1 MLRDGHLFHELV
13 RLHLPDR
20 LNLILPGLAQFE
32 IGSLWIGN
40 LSDSPLD
47 AGEFLIVLVETGREQ
62 SGLELQL
69 VQGKPLRPGIGN
81 LRTIRD
87 VRPLGFK
94 LEIIESVALRVAIP
108 NSPAPGVGVG
118 HEIEHVL
125 HHALEIL
132 GLEAPRPCAT
142 NVVLALGRD
151 IKLTTMIRCC
161 ARVIV
166 PHELIDIDKCQRLSG
181 RVDKTGLLVDEL
193 PDLSTGRRGVA
204 HQQIHQFACPVFEFD
219 LERPIL
225 AQAFLEVDRA
235 LPVRLRDDQH
245 VEVPRHRIPVAV
257 RIMVTNMIPTITQ
270 VDVTDNAVDAAK
282 CVVRWHV
289 QVLPPPVQG
298 LRTVVVVAEA
308 VPVRRRARLGRPLIT
323 TVALIALNLVDIPIR
338 QSVLGEEPAIGVL
351 DVEVKPPKV
360 ARILCV
366 PASGGCLLGIIDH
379 SKMNKVRVRRQPA
392 GERIEFE
399 ADRLLH
405 AGHATV
411 DRHPRGSASVQVN
424 RLFPGLVQATVVV
437 PGAQTPRPIEV

>member
-1 MLRDGHLFHELV
+1 
-13 RLHLPDR
+13 
-20 LNLILPGLAQFE
+20 
-32 IGSLWIGN
+32 
-40 LSDSPLD
+40 
-47 AGEFLIVLVETGREQ
+47 
-62 SGLELQL
+62 
-69 VQGKPLRPGIGN
+69 
-81 LRTIRD
+81 
-87 VRPLGFK
+87 
-94 LEIIESVALRVAIP
+94 
-108 NSPAPGVGVG
+108 
-118 HEIEHVL
+118 
-125 HHALEIL
+125 
-132 GLEAPRPCAT
+132 
-142 NVVLALGRD
+142 
-151 IKLTTMIRCC
+151 MIRCC

-338 QSVLGEEPAIGVL
+338 QSALGEEPAIGVL